1 MECTKDIECLRELV
15 GSAVC
20 SHNGIE
26 YTDGQSWSRV
36 SPGLEISC
44 VPLYQIFDENEF

>member
-15 GSAVC
+15 GAAVC
-20 SHNGIE
+20 THNGIE

-36 SPGLEISC
+36 SCAVVGKSVESRG
-44 VPLYQIFDENEF
+44 